1 MNTKNKSLILISL
14 GSINLI
20 HAIVHLLQF
29 IQSILLVSQSIIPED
44 SFLHSPIIGV
54 IWGVIGL
61 VTLYIGI
68 KDFRHHKD
76 CHNGKL

>member
-20 HAIVHLLQF
+20 HAILHILQF
-29 IQSILLVSQSIIPED
+29 IQSFLLVSNSMLPED
-44 SFLHSPIIGV
+44 SILHSPVFGMV
-54 IWGVIGL
+54 WGVIGL

-76 CHNGKL
+76 CHGK

>member
-20 HAIVHLLQF
+20 HAVLHILQF
-29 IQSILLVSQSIIPED
+29 IQSLLLVGNSIVLED
-44 SFLHSPIIGV
+44 SFLHSPILGV

-61 VTLYIGI
+61 ATLYIGI

-76 CHNGKL
+76 CHDK

>member
-1 MNTKNKSLILISL
+1 MNTKNKSLLLISL

-20 HAIVHLLQF
+20 HAILHILQF
-29 IQSILLVSQSIIPED
+29 IQSLLLVGNSIVPED
-44 SFLHSPIIGV
+44 SILHSPVFGV

-61 VTLYIGI
+61 LTLYIGI

-76 CHNGKL
+76 CHRNN

>member
-1 MNTKNKSLILISL
+1 MNTKKKSLILISL

-20 HAIVHLLQF
+20 HAVLHILQF
-29 IQSILLVSQSIIPED
+29 IQSLLLVGNSIVPED
-44 SFLHSPIIGV
+44 SFLHSPILGV

-61 VTLYIGI
+61 ATLYIGI

-76 CHNGKL
+76 CHDK

>member
-20 HAIVHLLQF
+20 HAVLHILQF
-29 IQSILLVSQSIIPED
+29 IQSLLLVGNSIVPEN
-44 SFLHSPIIGV
+44 SFLHSPVFGMVWAIIG
-54 IWGVIGL
+54 L
-61 VTLYIGI
+61 ATLYIGI

-76 CHNGKL
+76 CHGK

>member
-20 HAIVHLLQF
+20 HAILHLLQF
-29 IQSILLVSQSIIPED
+29 IQSILLVSNSILPED
-44 SFLHSPIIGV
+44 SFLHSPILGV
-54 IWGVIGL
+54 IWGIIGL
-61 VTLYIGI
+61 ATLYIGI

-76 CHNGKL
+76 CHGK

>member
-20 HAIVHLLQF
+20 HAVLHILQF
-29 IQSILLVSQSIIPED
+29 IQSLLLVGNSIVPED
-44 SFLHSPIIGV
+44 SFLHSPVLGV

-61 VTLYIGI
+61 ATLYIGI

-76 CHNGKL
+76 CHDK